1 MARKECQQGDPLS
14 RTQRIHDLSALEG
27 PPAHRRANWTLW
39 IMNHVIGP
47 HQGVSSLCEIGDDVD
62 LLHIKADSDVPIA
75 VESVATIAAKVEDK
89 VEAMR
94 VKRKDLQ
101 RVLVVEQEGN
111 LLHVRR
117 YFPQYA
123 PISIFVE
130 KDGHAGDAVLA
141 QGQTG

>member
-1 MARKECQQGDPLS
+1 M
-14 RTQRIHDLSALEG
+14 
-27 PPAHRRANWTLW
+27 
-39 IMNHVIGP
+39 
-47 HQGVSSLCEIGDDVD
+47 SSLCEIGDDVD
-62 LLHIKADSDVPIA
+62 LLHIKPHSDVPIA

-94 VKRKDLQ
+94 VKWKFLQ
-101 RVLVVEQEGN
+101 RVLVVEQQGDF
-111 LLHVRR
+111 LQVRR

-130 KDGHAGDAVLA
+130 EDGHAGDAVLA